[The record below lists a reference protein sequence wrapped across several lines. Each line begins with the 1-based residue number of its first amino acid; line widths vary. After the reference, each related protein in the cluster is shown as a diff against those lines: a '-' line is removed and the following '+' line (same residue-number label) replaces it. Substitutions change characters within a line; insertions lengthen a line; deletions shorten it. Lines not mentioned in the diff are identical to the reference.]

1 MHLRHE
7 IRGENDMS
15 ELLRVERLD
24 QLCIWTVQRPEA
36 RNAVSAELAGALE
49 RALEAAESDPEL
61 HALVLT
67 ASGDTFISG
76 ADLKFLRSA
85 TPEARLAQ
93 DARVLALTQRLE
105 ALSMP
110 VIAALAG
117 AAIGGG
123 TEIALACD
131 LRIAEP
137 HVTFTFKHA
146 AMGVTPGWGG
156 LGRLAATIGRGAAAR
171 ALFTAQPVPAQEA
184 LRIGLIDELAAPGQ
198 ARERAL
204 ELARVIAANS
214 PSTVRALKQMLR
226 AAYGE
231 GLPLAEEQRVF
242 HESTRS
248 ADHAE
253 ALAAFFEKR
262 PARFG
267 GR

>member
-1 MHLRHE
+1 VNSE
-7 IRGENDMS
+7 SS
-15 ELLRVERLD
+15 ELLRLERRDGLR
-24 QLCIWTVQRPEA
+24 IWTVQRPQA
-36 RNAVSAELAGALE
+36 RNAVNAELAALLE
-49 RALEAAESDPEL
+49 QALSEAEADGEL
-61 HALVLT
+61 RALVLT

-76 ADLKFLRSA
+76 ADLKFLRA
-85 TPEARLAQ
+85 AAPEARLAQ

-105 ALSMP
+105 ALPVP
-110 VIAALAG
+110 VIAALNG

-137 HVTFTFKHA
+137 QVSFTFKHA

-156 LGRLAATIGRGAAAR
+156 LARLARTVGRGAAAR
-171 ALFTAQPVPAQEA
+171 ALFTAQPVSAQEA
-184 LRIGLIDELAAPGQ
+184 LRIGLIDELADAGQ

-204 ELARVIAANS
+204 ELARAIAANS

-226 AAYGE
+226 AAYGD

-242 HESTRS
+242 QESTRS
-248 ADHAE
+248 PDHAE

-267 GR
+267 GRDE

>member
-1 MHLRHE
+1 
-7 IRGENDMS
+7 MS
-15 ELLRVERLD
+15 ELLRIERLD
-24 QLCIWTVQRPEA
+24 QVSVWTVQRPDA
-36 RNAVSAELAGALE
+36 RNAVNAELAAALE
-49 RALEAAESDPEL
+49 RALDEAEGDTEL
-61 HALVLT
+61 RALVLAAT
-67 ASGDTFISG
+67 GDVFISG
-76 ADLKFLRSA
+76 ADLKFLRA
-85 TPEARLAQ
+85 AAPDVRLAQ
-93 DARVLALTQRLE
+93 DARILALTRRLE
-105 ALSMP
+105 ALPMP
-110 VIAALAG
+110 VIAALSG

-131 LRIAEP
+131 LRVAEP

-171 ALFTAQPVPAQEA
+171 ALFTAEAVPAQEA
-184 LRIGLIDELAAPGQ
+184 LRIGLIDELTGPGH
-198 ARERAL
+198 ARQRAL
-204 ELARVIAANS
+204 ALARKIAANS

-242 HESTRS
+242 HESTRNP
-248 ADHAE
+248 DHAE

-267 GR
+267 DG